1 MSHSTVASWEFG
13 KIKMSS
19 LHTGVTFYED
29 DRDKGPFKI
38 RIGGTNEFVTCID
51 PDYPLC
57 HPAGKVDLCVGWDN
71 PESMVFLTMDEAL
84 SAADQVWKIEGF
96 HTSIE
101 ATDRGLMG
109 D

>member
-1 MSHSTVASWEFG
+1 
-13 KIKMSS
+13 
-19 LHTGVTFYED
+19 
-29 DRDKGPFKI
+29 
-38 RIGGTNEFVTCID
+38 
-51 PDYPLC
+51 
-57 HPAGKVDLCVGWDN
+57 
-71 PESMVFLTMDEAL
+71 MVFLTMDEAL